1 MESDQFLK
9 ILRTGCWKQA
19 VIARKIIHAIT
30 KAVDVVLVEVLSKSK
45 SNQLKLLAQEV
56 AMVDHIVCIHK
67 QPLNVKCSQREGQCV
82 KGFCVCGC
90 LGLFRPQMDD

>member
-9 ILRTGCWKQA
+9 ILRTGCWKPA
-19 VIARKIIHAIT
+19 VIARKIIHVIT

-45 SNQLKLLAQEV
+45 SNQLLAQEV

-67 QPLNVKCSQREGQCV
+67 QPLNVKRSQREGQCV
-82 KGFCVCGC
+82 KGFCVCRC